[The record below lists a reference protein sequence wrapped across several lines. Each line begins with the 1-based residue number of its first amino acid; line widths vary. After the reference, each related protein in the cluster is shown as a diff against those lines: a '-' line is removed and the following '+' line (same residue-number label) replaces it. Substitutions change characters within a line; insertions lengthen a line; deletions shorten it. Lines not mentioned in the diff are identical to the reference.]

1 MDAFCVAM
9 SRYKRRKYDQA
20 IELCDQMLQDNSRDQ
35 LSLSKGCMDTQMQ
48 FIGEEVVPR

>member
-35 LSLSKGCMDTQMQ
+35 AAWILKCNSLVRK
-48 FIGEEVVPR
+48 